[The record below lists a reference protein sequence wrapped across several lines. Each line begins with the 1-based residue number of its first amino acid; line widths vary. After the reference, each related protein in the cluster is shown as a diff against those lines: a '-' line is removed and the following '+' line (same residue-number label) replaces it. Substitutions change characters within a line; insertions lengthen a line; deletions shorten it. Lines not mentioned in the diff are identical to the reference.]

1 MLINKGFRDFSNIN
15 CCVILKEVL
24 RETGGIPELFLVNN
38 MCFGQTVVPNA
49 FLDKYLSSA
58 SGEYIKVYLLL
69 LRMTGEG
76 SVSLDALAD
85 TLGITSKEVRGALNY
100 WEEAGLLEQNYEGD
114 TLTSLVLM
122 EMKKETGDG
131 KISVEPAAPKK
142 RREPAPVAAAMQDE
156 EFRQAVYVSE
166 KYLGRTLTRT
176 DTELLFE
183 LHDEMGFDFDLIEHL
198 VEYCVSCGHKA
209 AAYMRKV
216 AVGWHEAGV
225 KTIEDA
231 KAESKAFAE
240 GKKGKASGNR
250 FHNFTERKSDL
261 NELLKG

>member
-1 MLINKGFRDFSNIN
+1 M
-15 CCVILKEVL
+15 
-24 RETGGIPELFLVNN
+24 FLVNN

-49 FLDKYLSSA
+49 FLDKYLSSV

-69 LRMTGEG
+69 LRMTGEK
-76 SVSLDALAD
+76 SISLDVLAD
-85 TLGITSKEVRGALNY
+85 TLGITSKEVRSALNY
-100 WEEAGLLEQNYEGD
+100 WEEAGLIEQNYEGD

-122 EMKKETGDG
+122 EMKDETGAG
-131 KISVEPAAPKK
+131 RISVEAAPSKK
-142 RREPAPVAAAMQDE
+142 RRESASVAAAMQDE
-156 EFRQAVYVSE
+156 EFKQAVYVTE

-209 AAYMRKV
+209 AAYIRKV
-216 AVGWHEAGV
+216 AIGWHEAGV
-225 KTIEDA
+225 KTIDEA
-231 KAESKAFAE
+231 KAEAKAFAE

-250 FHNFTERKSDL
+250 FHNFTERSSDL
-261 NELLKG
+261 NQLLKG